1 MPQLD
6 FVNCKASY
14 KNKKKQIIEVLHDI
28 SFSVPNGKI
37 CSLLGPS
44 GSGKTT
50 ILKIAAGLLD
60 YEGDFRMDGY
70 EMNGVSPRI
79 RNVGLVS
86 QEFILYPHLTIFD
99 NIAFPLIAMRCS
111 RKEIDEKVNNI
122 AKELG
127 LELFLT
133 RKPKQLSGGQQQRV
147 AIARA
152 LVKSPSYILLDEP
165 LANIDPTSKME
176 IRSFIREVLSNR
188 NITAIYVTHD
198 EDEARFM
205 GDMIVR
211 INDGKVSNVAINQ
224 LRNNND

>member
-6 FVNCKASY
+6 YVNCSASY
-14 KNKKKQIIEVLHDI
+14 KNKKTLTEVIHNI

-37 CSLLGPS
+37 CCLLGPS

-50 ILKIAAGLLD
+50 LLKIAAGLLD

-70 EMNGVSPRI
+70 EMHGATPKE
-79 RNVGLVS
+79 RNVGWVS

-99 NIAFPLIAMRCS
+99 NIAFPLKSMRCT
-111 RKEIDEKVNNI
+111 RKEIDEKVINI
-122 AKELG
+122 ANELG
-127 LELFLT
+127 LSLFLT

-152 LVKSPSYILLDEP
+152 MVKSPSFILLDEP
-165 LANIDPTSKME
+165 LANVDKVSKLE
-176 IRSFIREVLSNR
+176 IRSFIRKALSER

-198 EDEARFM
+198 EEEALFM

-211 INDGKVSNVAINQ
+211 IDEGKVKTINVNP
-224 LRNNND
+224 LRK